1 MYYFAYIDENNICT
15 GVYPAPSDLSIN
27 PGYIA
32 ITEEQYTSQSV
43 VGQVYDPETG
53 SWSNMPEWSCKATEV
68 QYDGAESVKDKL
80 DAIDEA
86 LVGNAEE
93 IQAMR
98 EVVAALNPGVQ
109 PLMIIEMHNGKIDNT
124 TGEETESTS
133 RISSDFIPV
142 EFGKTYYQTNDLG
155 YFMYVTFYTADK
167 TFIYRKGD
175 YASGEA
181 IECSRED
188 AAFMRFSS
196 HSGENSLSNVFRLY
210 DADPTATADEIYT
223 AEEVDGFLSAKAD
236 AVHTHTAADISGVVK
251 TINGTAADENGNV
264 TIAVNGGGMTAGEIL
279 EAVKT
284 VDGQNSGLDA
294 DLLDGHN
301 SDYFATAEQLAGKA
315 DAEHTHEGYAIA
327 EHIHTGYVSI
337 EDLAGK
343 ADANHTHNDYITA
356 TTYANGMSNKADV
369 NHAHSGYASSGH
381 IHSEYASSS
390 HTHTASSIGAATSN
404 HTHSGYASSTHTHS
418 GYLPTS
424 GGTVSGDLNVA
435 GIFRVNG
442 QQAVYDSGTMVTLS
456 TNNRETMIA
465 GSKVYSKTT
474 ISVSSDR
481 RLKENICEVDVD
493 KMAEFIKKIDVK
505 TFNYI
510 GKADEC
516 IGVIAQEVQEADPE
530 VAKYLVSEA
539 EDGFLIVKV
548 ADLVFPL
555 IATVQKL
562 AQKVE
567 ELKAGK

>member
-1 MYYFAYIDENNICT
+1 MFYFAYVDANNVCQD
-15 GVYPAPSDLSIN
+15 VYAMPTDLSST
-27 PGYIA
+27 PGYIT
-32 ITEEQYTSQSV
+32 ITEAQYTSRSV
-43 VGQVYDPETG
+43 VGQIYTPETG
-53 SWSNMPEWSCKATEV
+53 GWSNPPEWVCNATQV
-68 QYDGAESVKDKL
+68 QYGEGNESVNDKL
-80 DAIDEA
+80 DEIGTGLADLSEA
-86 LVGNAEE
+86 F
-93 IQAMR
+93 
-98 EVVAALNPGVQ
+98 AALDTGVR
-109 PLMIIEMHNGKIDNT
+109 PLMIVEMHNGKIDNT

-133 RISSDFIPV
+133 RISSDFIPIQS
-142 EFGKTYYQTNDLG
+142 GKTYYQTNDLG
-155 YFMYVTFYTADK
+155 YFMYVTCYTADK

-175 YASGEA
+175 FASGEA
-181 IECSRED
+181 IDCTREN
-188 AAFMRFSS
+188 AAFIRLSS

-210 DADPTATADEIYT
+210 DADPTATDEEIYS

-301 SDYFATAEQLAGKA
+301 SDYFATAEQLTGKA
-315 DAEHTHEGYAIA
+315 DADHNHEGYVTA
-327 EHIHTGYVSI
+327 EALSGYVTADQLST
-337 EDLAGK
+337 K
-343 ADANHTHNDYITA
+343 ADANHAHNDYITL

-369 NHAHSGYASSGH
+369 NHSHSGYASSGH
-381 IHSEYASSS
+381 SHTEYASSGHS
-390 HTHTASSIGAATSN
+390 HTASSIGAATSN

-424 GGTVSGDLNVA
+424 GGTVSGDLNVT
-435 GIFRVNG
+435 GILRVNG
-442 QQAVYDSGTMVTLS
+442 QQSVYDSGSMVTLS

-465 GSKVYSKTT
+465 GSKIYSKVA

-481 RLKENICEVDVD
+481 RLKENIKEVSADD
-493 KMAEFIKKIDVK
+493 MTKFINGLGIK

-510 GKADEC
+510 GNDEEC
-516 IGVIAQEVQEADPE
+516 IGVIAQEVTESNPE
-530 VAKYLVSEA
+530 LAKYFVRQDEEGYYS
-539 EDGFLIVKV
+539 VK
-548 ADLVFPL
+548 ASDLVFPL

-562 AQKVE
+562 AQEVE